1 MSPLFSGQEDYEH
14 PRICALMTAFSDQ
27 LKEFR
32 ETLREIVQNPNK
44 PHPTYVEM
52 YFNLATDTQGPRAA
66 LEAELTRRGRDRD
79 IRHISVHGLRQM
91 YLAWRDYCEEVGH
104 VRDDREI
111 EGIVDDFKGRFG
123 LPRFEEDDE

>member
-1 MSPLFSGQEDYEH
+1 
-14 PRICALMTAFSDQ
+14 
-27 LKEFR
+27 
-32 ETLREIVQNPNK
+32 
-44 PHPTYVEM
+44 
-52 YFNLATDTQGPRAA
+52 
-66 LEAELTRRGRDRD
+66 
-79 IRHISVHGLRQM
+79 VHGLRQR